1 MVMNES
7 MFWYDLETFGLSPFT
22 DRIAQFAG
30 VRTDM
35 DLKIISDPVILYC
48 RPTPDYLPTPQ
59 SCLVTGITPQIALK
73 NGLIEAKFIE
83 KVLKE
88 IARPK
93 TVTVGFN
100 NIGFDDEFIRN
111 CLYRNFYDPYERE
124 WKNGCSRWD
133 VLDLVRACHDLRPEG
148 INFAHRSEDGRPQF
162 KLVYLTE
169 DNNIDQEGAH
179 DALVDVL
186 ATINVVK
193 LIRSRQPKLY
203 NWYFTHRG
211 KDAIRQLLD
220 PIMHTP
226 VLYTCAAFTSPNGCT
241 RPIAPLSAH
250 PAMDSTFYVFDLT
263 YDAENLVGASADE
276 ILSVPGVMKIQTN
289 RCPYIAPIEMLTKV
303 RDVQMRLGTD
313 LDLMERNL
321 SIIRAERGIVDAIR
335 QTRKEEFFQDEKDP
349 DARIYSDGFTTR
361 HDKELFE
368 KLRSLR
374 PEEKLRTRFHFD
386 SEKADKMLFRQVARN
401 WPEVLTEKEKQM
413 WKNFCAARLL
423 QPLGKNPSLDSYQRT
438 VNELLESVDTTGKEK
453 LVLIA
458 LREYANNLSD
468 RMVH

>member
-1 MVMNES
+1 

-35 DLKIISDPVILYC
+35 DLNIISDPVILYC
-48 RPTPDYLPTPQ
+48 KPTPDYLPTPQ

-73 NGLIEAKFIE
+73 NGIVEAKFIE
-83 KVLKE
+83 KILKE

-93 TVTVGFN
+93 TITVGFN

-111 CLYRNFYDPYERE
+111 CLYRNFHDPYERE
-124 WKNGCSRWD
+124 WKSGCSRWD
-133 VLDLVRACHDLRPEG
+133 VLDLVRACHDLRPDG
-148 INFAHRSEDGRPQF
+148 INFSHRTEDGRPQF

-179 DALVDVL
+179 DALVDVH

-193 LIRSRQPKLY
+193 LIRNRQPKLY
-203 NWYFTHRG
+203 NWYFAHKG
-211 KDAIRQLLD
+211 KEAVFSLID
-220 PIMHTP
+220 PIRHTP
-226 VLYTCAAFTSPNGCT
+226 VLYTCAGFTSPQGCT
-241 RPIAPLSAH
+241 RPIAPLSGH
-250 PAMDSTFYVFDLT
+250 PEMANTFYAFDLT
-263 YDAENLVGASADE
+263 ADAEALVGASADE
-276 ILSVPGVMKIQTN
+276 ILSVPGIVKIQAN
-289 RCPYIAPIEMLTKV
+289 KCPYIAPIEMLTKV
-303 RDVQMRLGTD
+303 RDVQRRLGTD

-321 SIIRAERGIVDAIR
+321 SVIRNHPEIVETIR
-335 QTRKEEFFQDEKDP
+335 KTRKDDYSQDDKDP
-349 DARIYSDGFTTR
+349 DVRIYSDGFTTR

-368 KLRSLR
+368 KLRGLR
-374 PEEKLRTRFHFD
+374 PEDKLRTRFHFD
-386 SEKADKMLFRQVARN
+386 SEKASKMLFRQVARN

-438 VNELLESVDTTGKEK
+438 VNELLESVDTNGKEK

-468 RMVH
+468 RIVH

>member
-1 MVMNES
+1 MNDS

-35 DLKIISDPVILYC
+35 DLNIIDDPVILYC

-73 NGLIEAKFIE
+73 NGIVEDKFIE
-83 KVLKE
+83 KILKQ

-133 VLDLVRACHDLRPEG
+133 VLDLVRACHDLRPDG
-148 INFAHRSEDGRPQF
+148 INFFHKSEDGKPQF

-169 DNNIDQEGAH
+169 DNRIEQVGAH
-179 DALVDVL
+179 DALVDVI

-193 LIRSRQPKLY
+193 LIRQKQPKLY
-203 NWYFTHRG
+203 DFYFSHRS
-211 KDAIRQLLD
+211 KDKVFSLVDTVR
-220 PIMHTP
+220 HTP
-226 VLYTCAAFTSPNGCT
+226 VLYTCAQFTAVNGCT
-241 RPIAPLSAH
+241 RPVAPLTVH
-250 PAMDSTFYVFDLT
+250 PEMANTVYAFDLT
-263 YDAENLVGASADE
+263 CDANELVNASEDN
-276 ILSVPGVMKIQTN
+276 ILTVPGLVKIQAN
-289 RCPYIAPIEMLTKV
+289 KCPYIAPIEMLTRV
-303 RDVQMRLGTD
+303 PEVQNRLGTD
-313 LDLMERNL
+313 RDLMERNL
-321 SIIRAERGIVDAIR
+321 SIIKSNPEIMAKLRRTKKDEYPS
-335 QTRKEEFFQDEKDP
+335 EEKDP

-368 KLRSLR
+368 KIRSLK
-374 PEEKLRTRFHFD
+374 PADKLRTRFHFD
-386 SEKADKMLFRQVARN
+386 SEKASKMLFRHVARN
-401 WPEVLTEKEKQM
+401 YPEVLTEKEREM

-423 QPLGKNPSLDSYQRT
+423 QPIGKNPSLDTFQRT
-438 VNELLESVDTTGKEK
+438 VSELLESVDTTGKEK

-458 LREYANNLSD
+458 LREYAANLSD
-468 RMVH
+468 RIVH